1 MASRIFDMA
10 QLSSWRD
17 SVPVVVDDSVEL
29 LGMLLLPLPGVDSGR
44 DFFKVVELE

>member
-1 MASRIFDMA
+1 MA

-29 LGMLLLPLPGVDSGR
+29 LGMRQTLLSGIDPGREIV
-44 DFFKVVELE
+44 KVLALE